1 MDENVESGVE
11 IEPEKIG
18 LGFAKVNKQISASD
32 RNCSEKPPKD
42 LQDDLQELHSN
53 CVMSN
58 EGKLKIFRN
67 ALYKKKLK

>member
-18 LGFAKVNKQISASD
+18 SGLTKVNKQISASN
-32 RNCSEKPPKD
+32 RNCSENPPKD

-58 EGKLKIFRN
+58 EGKDILKR
-67 ALYKKKLK
+67 LL